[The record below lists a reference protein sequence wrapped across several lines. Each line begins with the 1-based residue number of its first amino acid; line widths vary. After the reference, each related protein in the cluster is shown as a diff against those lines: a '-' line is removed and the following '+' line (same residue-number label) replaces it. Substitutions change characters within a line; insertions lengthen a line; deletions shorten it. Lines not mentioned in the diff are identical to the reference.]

1 MEEFVGDAHPERFDP
16 GPRRL
21 WQVEARDCAGH
32 LVGDQRSRPLPE
44 PADGR
49 AGLPALQP
57 LREAGDLGGDHH
69 VRSRHGGCDIRT
81 LRTADLLEAAQVHVR
96 AATDVHRPGHGE
108 VDHDEGLV
116 GRAHGEVPGAY
127 EDSSRNRH
135 DSELALVQGGA
146 EVSERQLG
154 WTMGIAIAVF
164 AAVFIAAPA
173 LATKLG
179 GHAIGVNSSLGQN
192 LIEGGIRLGLFLG
205 YITLISL
212 IPDIRRVYQY
222 HGAEHK
228 TIAAYE
234 NGDPLEPE
242 VVDRYSTLHVRCG
255 TNFLFI
261 VLFLTV
267 LVGLVLDFLLPHVV
281 LLRVAARILV
291 IPLLAAF
298 GYEIIRAASRDEH
311 SLAFRVASLPGL
323 ALQKIT
329 TRAPDRD
336 QIEVAIRALEAVIA
350 AEALAAGVGGPEGR
364 LAPEPN

>member
-1 MEEFVGDAHPERFDP
+1 MMRGPQRWAVAVRLPGGEIATQAHRMPWDTADHPWLR
-16 GPRRL
+16 
-21 WQVEARDCAGH
+21 
-32 LVGDQRSRPLPE
+32 RPLIRGVSILAESLAIGMRALRISAAYSLSSEAPE
-44 PADGR
+44 G
-49 AGLPALQP
+49 
-57 LREAGDLGGDHH
+57 
-69 VRSRHGGCDIRT
+69 
-81 LRTADLLEAAQVHVR
+81 AA
-96 AATDVHRPGHGE
+96 
-108 VDHDEGLV
+108 
-116 GRAHGEVPGAY
+116 
-127 EDSSRNRH
+127 
-135 DSELALVQGGA
+135 A

-173 LATKLG
+173 FATKLG
-179 GHAIGVNSSLGQN
+179 GHVIGVSSSLGQN
-192 LIEGGIRLGLFLG
+192 LIEGAIRLGLFLG
-205 YITLISL
+205 YIGLISL

-228 TIAAYE
+228 AIAAYE
-234 NGDPLEPE
+234 NGDPLQPE
-242 VVDRYSTLHVRCG
+242 VVERYPTLHVRCG

-261 VLFLTV
+261 VLFLTIF
-267 LVGLVLDFLLPHVV
+267 VGLALDLLLPHVL
-281 LLRVAARILV
+281 LLRVAARVVV

-311 SLAFRVASLPGL
+311 SLVFRVASLPGL

-350 AEALAAGVGGPEGR
+350 AEALAAGVARPEGR